1 MRVSIIIFCIFFIN
15 IFISAQNQY
24 DFDYKVQSEVFEK
37 ERKFY
42 VHVHEGYYTNEIDS
56 FGVIYIL
63 DAQGNSFY
71 NNAKSIIDYLD
82 WGYQISPMIVVGI
95 HSDNRHKEFIPLD
108 KSMSKD
114 SSDNI
119 GQAEK
124 LREHIEREI
133 FPVISENYKV
143 NKFRAL
149 IGHSRAG
156 AFIANTLFSD
166 KRDMFDAY
174 ISISPGMHYLN
185 NQILNDAKAM
195 IESNATF
202 NKFYFCSHG
211 TVGPL
216 EAYFKPQVNFI
227 DSLFNAHPNATIHW
241 KKSELKDKTH
251 WTVVAPSIV
260 EGVLEMNRAYQV
272 DQVLIDE
279 FANNVDQS
287 IREQVESYY
296 KSQNEKLGFTISPKS
311 YQYRFYA
318 DDYSEMGKYKRAIE
332 LYDLSLELNKND
344 IRPFYGKAWAYRQLD
359 QKTDAMQIYN
369 EALDL
374 LELNEMGMKE
384 EDLQRHKSNIK
395 SELKNLEDAN
405 K

>member
-1 MRVSIIIFCIFFIN
+1 MRVSIIIFCT
-15 IFISAQNQY
+15 IFISIFSSAQEQY
-24 DFDYKVQSEVFEK
+24 DFDYKIDSEAFET

-42 VHVHEGYYTNEIDS
+42 VHVHEGYYNNDIDS
-56 FGVIYIL
+56 FGVIYVL
-63 DAQGNSFY
+63 DAQASSFY

-95 HSDNRHKEFIPLD
+95 HSENRHKEFIPLD
-108 KSMSKD
+108 RSMAKD

-124 LREHIEREI
+124 LRDHIEKEI

-143 NKFRAL
+143 NEFRAL

-166 KRDMFDAY
+166 KKDMFNAY

-185 NQILNDAKAM
+185 NQILNDVEHM
-195 IESNATF
+195 ISSNAVF

-216 EAYFKPQVNFI
+216 EAYFKPQVNYI
-227 DSLFNAHPNATIHW
+227 DSLFAAHPNKTIDW
-241 KKSELKDKTH
+241 YKAELKDKTH

-260 EGVLEMNRAYQV
+260 EGVLEMNRSYQV

-279 FANNVDQS
+279 FASNEDKT
-287 IREQVESYY
+287 IREQVDAYY
-296 KSQNEKLGFTISPKS
+296 KMQNEKLGFTIPPMA

-318 DDYSEMGKYKRAIE
+318 NDYSELGNYKRAIE
-332 LYDLSLELNKND
+332 LYDLSIELNKND
-344 IRPFYGKAWAYRQLD
+344 IRSYHGRAWAYRQLQD
-359 QKTDAMQIYN
+359 NSNAIKTYH
-369 EALDL
+369 EALEV
-374 LELNEMGMKE
+374 LELNEMNIKADE
-384 EDLQRHKSNIK
+384 LDKKISNIK
-395 SELKNLEDAN
+395 QQIKDIETN
-405 K
+405 KK